1 MRKTIQSREFLRLA
15 GAFSGFV
22 KVRNYK
28 QGRSNLYKNIITE
41 FLIWLEQAGISRIQN
56 VTSKESVKYLD
67 YLSSRPKKRGNG
79 ILAEKT
85 IKLHLFVQGL
95 FQVYLLENKEIQNT
109 YYIPSITGGTQKPR
123 NILTIEEIRLVYE
136 HAENEMEKALLSIA
150 YGCGLRRSEIAN
162 LDLKDVNLIKGMLV
176 VRQGKGNKRREVPMS
191 DTVLQYVAK
200 YVRDERSER
209 LTGRNQNEEAFFIN
223 SRGRRSTGENLNE
236 ILNKMIEQTGKF
248 ELVQKE
254 ITLHCLRHSIAYHL
268 AENNAGIDFIRSFL
282 GHTQINTTYIYAV
295 QNKKRKPVVNF

>member
-1 MRKTIQSREFLRLA
+1 MKKTIQSKDFQRLA
-15 GAFSGFV
+15 GAFDKFV

-41 FLIWLEQAGISRIQN
+41 FLIWLEESGITKIQN
-56 VTSKESVKYLD
+56 VTSKESVKYLE
-67 YLSSRPKKRGNG
+67 YLISRPKRRGNG
-79 ILAEKT
+79 VLSESS
-85 IKLHLFVQGL
+85 IKFHLFIQGL
-95 FQVYLLENKEIQNT
+95 FQLYLLENKEIQNG
-109 YYIPSITGGTQKPR
+109 YYVPSITAGTQKAR
-123 NILTIEEIRLVYE
+123 NILTIEEIKLVYQ

-162 LDLKDVNLIKGMLV
+162 LDLKDVNLIKGMIV

-191 DTVLQYVAK
+191 DTVLEYLKK
-200 YVRDERSER
+200 YIRNERPER
-209 LTGRNQNEEAFFIN
+209 LSGKNQSEEAFFIN

-268 AENNAGIDFIRSFL
+268 AENSAGIDFIRSFL